1 MARLGV
7 FYALSDEQV
16 DAIAEQDD
24 DKMYAYMLNTI
35 EEIEQQPGLEAFV
48 ITKNQKMMYT
58 SGIHFV

>member
-1 MARLGV
+1 METELVSITIVAEKSVDCEIWTTRLFGQNP
-7 FYALSDEQV
+7 YD
-16 DAIAEQDD
+16 I
-24 DKMYAYMLNTI
+24 I

>member
-24 DKMYAYMLNTI
+24 DKMYAYT
-35 EEIEQQPGLEAFV
+35 
-48 ITKNQKMMYT
+48 QKL
-58 SGIHFV
+58 SDR